1 MPDCVKVARQTLTLF
16 VRVQILHPQ
25 PYKGAFTQDASFFIE
40 KVLVCQAVGRKRY
53 FENKKHR

>member
-1 MPDCVKVARQTLTLF
+1 MVARQTLTLF